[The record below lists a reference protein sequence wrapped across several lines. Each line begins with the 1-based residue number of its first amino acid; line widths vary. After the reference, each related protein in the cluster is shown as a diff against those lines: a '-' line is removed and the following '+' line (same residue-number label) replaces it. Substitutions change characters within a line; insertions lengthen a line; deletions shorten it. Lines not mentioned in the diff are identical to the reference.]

1 MSSEGFSLN
10 KLRGILQTKPD
21 ISLQDYEEL
30 RAKIALNWVR
40 SEDEG
45 VKSALRLIKDYVLCL
60 NEFRS
65 QQSGSAK
72 TNK

>member
-45 VKSALRLIKDYVLCL
+45 VKSALRLIKDYVHCL